1 MFEKWKLIYTSAGI
15 AEYAANFF
23 SNKMGIRIFF

>member
-15 AEYAANFF
+15 VEYAANFF
-23 SNKMGIRIFF
+23 SIANSEL